1 MLKIY
6 KLHNKRDSEIAFL
19 KKWLSLQNVYI
30 KLKGKLRVN
39 SILVRIK
46 AGWCNNQSRIN
57 LP

>member
-1 MLKIY
+1 MSDTRIKLML
-6 KLHNKRDSEIAFL
+6 D
-19 KKWLSLQNVYI
+19 LQRIEKDEYQLREGAAS
-30 KLKGKLRVN
+30 KLKGKSRIS